1 MRRKDGQ
8 AAVTFSAESTRR
20 ISDEI
25 CPHDRVTA
33 EFLDKTAHVCY
44 RL

>member
-1 MRRKDGQ
+1 MRRKAGQ
-8 AAVTFSAESTRR
+8 ITVTFSAESTRR

-25 CPHDRVTA
+25 CAHDRVTA
-33 EFLDKTAHVCY
+33 EFLDKTAHVYY